1 MYRTRFCVF
10 FLTVFATSGCGIF
23 HAGDVTPNETGP
35 SGAVALASGS
45 LAGFYGQ
52 TASGNVT
59 VYYDGGT
66 SYITHLEGASLPQQT
81 GMLIQTVASTGT
93 VDSEPVVYYAG
104 NQNYYFTVTGSQ
116 PTFTQVNIYSPT
128 ANLNYAQANLLSP

>member
-1 MYRTRFCVF
+1 MYRTRFFVF

-23 HAGDVTPNETGP
+23 HAGDVTPNETVP
-35 SGAVALASGS
+35 SGAVALAPGRG
-45 LAGFYGQ
+45 AGVY
-52 TASGNVT
+52 VT

-93 VDSEPVVYYAG
+93 VDSEPVVYYTG
-104 NQNYYFTVTGSQ
+104 NQNYYFTVSGSQ

-128 ANLNYAQANLLSP
+128 ANLNYAQANLLTP